1 MSSVYGTIF
10 KQKLRTA
17 KNMLRHYWPSFLGL
31 LLGFAFIGYRLCVV
45 VMGGGIG
52 VQLESQHVYYLL
64 CACIILNGYR
74 MFIQETPPVV
84 VNVATL
90 HHLYHTPY
98 FNRILVIEHA
108 WSLAKSLL
116 TGMLLA
122 GLADGFQYGLVT
134 VWNAL
139 LLGGYLYSG
148 VLCSWILYHG
158 GKKTSLA
165 TGACYALSSAGLL
178 ANTYAVRGILIWG
191 VMLWAMCWVLFRMRD
206 LNLAKYSKDISFID
220 ETTAAASRFNMT
232 LMAQIT
238 AEHNANRKR
247 SLLLYHLP
255 LKKNNAILFKAVIE
269 TVRAGNSIWTIL
281 IGLVILG
288 ALVFRTP
295 LFAGL
300 PFIGDPIVA
309 APISVLL
316 VMTAYANICEMLK
329 KQLST
334 LLQKHRQGLFLPIG
348 RGQIVMSYALLGS
361 VTYTAA
367 SVLTGLLMAS
377 KGLFVLVFC
386 VLYSIVFSLDVFVE
400 ARNTRF
406 TRPIS
411 NVLRVVSIALGFLLV
426 S

>member
-1 MSSVYGTIF
+1 M
-10 KQKLRTA
+10 
-17 KNMLRHYWPSFLGL
+17 
-31 LLGFAFIGYRLCVV
+31 
-45 VMGGGIG
+45 
-52 VQLESQHVYYLL
+52 
-64 CACIILNGYR
+64 
-74 MFIQETPPVV
+74 
-84 VNVATL
+84 
-90 HHLYHTPY
+90 
-98 FNRILVIEHA
+98 
-108 WSLAKSLL
+108 
-116 TGMLLA
+116 
-122 GLADGFQYGLVT
+122 
-134 VWNAL
+134 
-139 LLGGYLYSG
+139 
-148 VLCSWILYHG
+148 
-158 GKKTSLA
+158 
-165 TGACYALSSAGLL
+165 
-178 ANTYAVRGILIWG
+178 
-191 VMLWAMCWVLFRMRD
+191 
-206 LNLAKYSKDISFID
+206 
-220 ETTAAASRFNMT
+220 
-232 LMAQIT
+232 
-238 AEHNANRKR
+238 
-247 SLLLYHLP
+247 P

-300 PFIGDPIVA
+300 PFIGDPIAA

-386 VLYSIVFSLDVFVE
+386 VLYSIVFSLDVFIE

-406 TRPIS
+406 TKPIS